1 MSRETER
8 SPSKQSRY
16 LEALERCISENTE
29 VYQVSGLAEG
39 TLFTITDGNIY
50 RNRSDKFM
58 KDVLEEGANQTAIR
72 ITKPHHSSV
81 GVAGSFYNHIQE
93 TQVMIQVDVMS
104 RLGDDLV
111 NDILRILE
119 ALFFDAVY
127 KIIEGVSFYIDC
139 ERIEVQDA
147 YEDSDLEASHGVLTI
162 HGHYRDNLAS

>member
-8 SPSKQSRY
+8 SPSKHSRY

-29 VYQVSGLAEG
+29 VYQVSGLAAG

-58 KDVLEEGANQTAIR
+58 KDVLAAGTNQTAIR
-72 ITKPHHSSV
+72 ITMPHHSSE
-81 GVAGSFYNHIQE
+81 GVTGSFYNHIQE
-93 TQVMIQVDVMS
+93 TYPMIQVDVMS